1 MSPWVAIC
9 FQGKP
14 LLGVMQLLV
23 SDLMACESE
32 PLGCDLLSRETFV
45 GSDAIASE

>member
-1 MSPWVAIC
+1 MSPWVDIC

-23 SDLMACESE
+23 SDLRDCEIE
-32 PLGCDLLSRETFV
+32 PLGLYLLSRETLV
-45 GSDAIASE
+45 GSDAISSE